1 MAEYSLSSTRRRPRN
16 VDVDE
21 LSEERQVRPRRDV
34 SDQSTED
41 NDDDETSEGK
51 SPLESFEND
60 GEDDDET
67 EEAKEER
74 RREAR
79 EMAGRNER
87 RAATTLVYLENTR
100 RFAPVAANAANGR
113 QRFDEYAVYFD
124 PSVLR
129 RALAADRLS
138 QMPVED
144 RFGVMD
150 ALPMFMRIADVEQL
164 HSIEEKESKSWR
176 SSTPLSRTTPL
187 MEPVRVE
194 YTYNPSLKTGLLT
207 LWDGNHRVQRL
218 KKLGVPIVPVI
229 LVVNVRDYFGK
240 ESGEMDEVD
249 DHLMATSRL
258 WPSPTTFDALVQQD
272 RYSLPSAALLPVDIN
287 LPTVEPPR
295 RLASTASA
303 PKARPI

>member
-21 LSEERQVRPRRDV
+21 LKEERQVRPRRDV

-41 NDDDETSEGK
+41 NDDETGDGK
-51 SPLESFEND
+51 SLPESL
-60 GEDDDET
+60 EDDDQDNDET
-67 EEAKEER
+67 EEDKEEK
-74 RREAR
+74 R
-79 EMAGRNER
+79 EMAERNKR

-129 RALAADRLS
+129 KALAADRLS

-164 HSIEEKESKSWR
+164 YSIEEKESKSWR

-258 WPSPTTFDALVQQD
+258 WPAPATFDALVQQD
-272 RYSLPSAALLPVDIN
+272 RYSLPSAALLPVDID